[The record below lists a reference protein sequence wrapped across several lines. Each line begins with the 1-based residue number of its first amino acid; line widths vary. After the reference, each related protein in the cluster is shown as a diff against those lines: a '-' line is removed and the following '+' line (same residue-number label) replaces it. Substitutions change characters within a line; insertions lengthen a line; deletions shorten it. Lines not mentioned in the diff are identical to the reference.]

1 MAQYADSINFDPNDL
16 DVKIVRIRN
25 NGNIDTIS
33 LADSTI
39 IRESGIFNDT
49 IIIYE
54 FLNNDFLKSDSE
66 YELLIKNKASGNVVS
81 GHTELING
89 FSFDNIDVSPISGIY
104 TFGFYNPDLADSEKY
119 RSKLLKWNPS
129 INGKIYQVDMIF
141 EYTEDDDTENPIKL
155 TWSQPLV
162 ISNNNTMTTL
172 LEGKKFFTFLRN
184 SILKDDTKVR
194 AFKNLT
200 LIMTVGTT
208 DLETYINVN
217 RPITGIVQ
225 ERPQFTNINNGIGIF
240 SSRFTHVRSD
250 ISFSDCTLQYLEEEL
265 DRNFIFSQ
273 LLDCQ

>member
-1 MAQYADSINFDPNDL
+1 
-16 DVKIVRIRN
+16 
-25 NGNIDTIS
+25 
-33 LADSTI
+33 
-39 IRESGIFNDT
+39 
-49 IIIYE
+49 
-54 FLNNDFLKSDSE
+54 
-66 YELLIKNKASGNVVS
+66 
-81 GHTELING
+81 
-89 FSFDNIDVSPISGIY
+89 
-104 TFGFYNPDLADSEKY
+104 
-119 RSKLLKWNPS
+119 
-129 INGKIYQVDMIF
+129 MIF

-184 SILKDDTKVR
+184 SIPKDDTKVR

-250 ISFSDCTLQYLEEEL
+250 VSLNDWTKDYLIEEL
-265 DRNFIFSQ
+265 DRNFE
-273 LLDCQ
+273 